1 MASRA
6 AAGLNAYGLDSDK
19 AAAAGANGGSSKSD
33 AKLKSAANAR
43 QARFAKLPPGHVPAA
58 HNKKQCVDPAS
69 RLPTRPTVPGR
80 SALRAKRSE
89 AAADLRNFNN
99 RAIYELD
106 GEDRG
111 GPAYRALFD
120 SVLYDD
126 AGKKLT
132 IGALVKKAANAQPQG
147 EGSVSALE
155 ASIYEFELAVDVW
168 RLALD
173 SEAKPATPAEV
184 DVFVYRALRGPC
196 AGLVRKAKAA
206 RAKFAAAKRPQ
217 PAAAKPDKK
226 AKKPKKK

>member
-1 MASRA
+1 MPVSAATNLATGQAPSDVSPSSSPVSVRVGSVDAGSLDVDKMSVTSREA
-6 AAGLNAYGLDSDK
+6 VADGLDPCGKIARRGSSFFQRSGANRRQVSRK
-19 AAAAGANGGSSKSD
+19 AGAIDPLPDLQAGSQG
-33 AKLKSAANAR
+33 A
-43 QARFAKLPPGHVPAA
+43 V
-58 HNKKQCVDPAS
+58 
-69 RLPTRPTVPGR
+69 
-80 SALRAKRSE
+80 
-89 AAADLRNFNN
+89 
-99 RAIYELD
+99 
-106 GEDRG
+106 
-111 GPAYRALFD
+111 
-120 SVLYDD
+120 